1 MSLGLQEHRAR
12 RRRRFWWGVVKWI
25 FTLAVFVAIGA
36 YAYYAGSDLA
46 RREVDVQEARVAE
59 LEQSLAELEER
70 KSLLEA
76 KLRVVFKQAGE
87 WKSKYEREIP
97 SGEMQKFME
106 QVEAKLSQGLSSKR
120 LAFVIDSASDPR
132 DCEELPTSK
141 RFIVRTPLQSGANDS
156 VSFDNNKITVT
167 AEGESALND
176 EGAREAWF
184 DINKT
189 LKVSFVEI
197 GGNVR
202 HAEGMLPLHHSLIA
216 GTSEYRFSLTP
227 GARGFVNVSGQ
238 RCAYP

>member
-1 MSLGLQEHRAR
+1 MSSGLQEHRAR

-46 RREVDVQEARVAE
+46 RREVSVQEARVAE

-70 KSLLEA
+70 KAVLDT

-97 SGEMQKFME
+97 TGEMKAFME
-106 QVEAKLSQGLSSKR
+106 QIGAKLDQGLSAK
-120 LAFVIDSASDPR
+120 LLTFIIDSASEPR
-132 DCEELPTSK
+132 ECEELPTSK
-141 RFIVRTPLQSGANDS
+141 RFIVRTALQSGANDS
-156 VSFDNNKITVT
+156 VSFDNNKVTVT
-167 AEGESALND
+167 AEGESAVNED
-176 EGAREAWF
+176 GAREAWF

-189 LKVSFVEI
+189 LKVSFTEI
-197 GGNVR
+197 GGKVR
-202 HAEGMLPLHHSLIA
+202 QAEGLLPLHHSLIT
-216 GTSEYRFSLTP
+216 GSSEYRFALTP
-227 GARGFVNVSGQ
+227 GARGFVNVAGQ